1 MVDMEPDETTI
12 IGDASA
18 AADAWLEHVDAGDE
32 GAGWRGTSSLFRQM
46 VSEEQWA
53 ESHGRVTAVLGR
65 PLERELR
72 GTEHRTSVPGAPDG
86 HYVLLTYDTRF
97 ERKRAAV
104 ETVVAMLD
112 GDGAWRVGG
121 YFVQ

>member
-1 MVDMEPDETTI
+1 MEHDETTM

-18 AADAWLEHVDAGDE
+18 AADGWLEHLDAGDE
-32 GAGWRGTSSLFRQM
+32 AACWRGTSSLFRQM
-46 VSEEQWA
+46 VSEEQWTEA
-53 ESHGRVTAVLGR
+53 HGKVTAVLGR

-72 GTEHRTSVPGAPDG
+72 DTEHRTSVPGAPDG
-86 HYVLLTYDTRF
+86 QYVLLTYDARF
-97 ERKRAAV
+97 ERKQEAV
-104 ETVVAMLD
+104 ETVVTMLD